1 MKRGGDLVRK
11 LRLGLKGKDDITMY
25 IEAAEVVNGMF
36 YIKAISPERE
46 LYIPIEAIYEV
57 EITGG

>member
-1 MKRGGDLVRK
+1 MLK
-11 LRLGLKGKDDITMY
+11 LRLGLKGKDDEIMY
-25 IEAAEVVNGMF
+25 IEAAEPVNGMF

-57 EITGG
+57 EITRGG